1 MKRVFLSLVGFVTM
15 FGTVAVSVQ
24 SMGPTTAPVASI
36 LQTLAQPADETF
48 VGTILK
54 NGDTFVLTDTN
65 TKSRYTLD
73 SAEKARPYEG
83 RTVTIT
89 GSVEIACNLIHVEG
103 IQEIA

>member
-1 MKRVFLSLVGFVTM
+1 MKRIFLSLVGFVTM
-15 FGTVAVSVQ
+15 FAATAVPVQ
-24 SMGPTTAPVASI
+24 SMGPTTAPVASRI
-36 LQTLAQPADETF
+36 ETSCQPVDETF

-73 SAEKARPYEG
+73 SAEKASPYEG
-83 RTVTIT
+83 RTVTVT
-89 GSVEIACNLIHVEG
+89 GSVEMASNLIHVES